1 MKHINIKHIT
11 NLHSDA
17 LRGMDFYDQE
27 LNILQERL
35 TEIAGKNTA
44 IEVQERVD
52 HFQNQF
58 IIHSSVV
65 NLLRQALHD
74 NSKKIKMEV
83 HELAGFVDAGDIE
96 ENEDLYGD
104 YLTEEKIFN
113 ELRHEFNRFAAE
125 WM

>member
-1 MKHINIKHIT
+1 MKHINIKHIAS
-11 NLHSDA
+11 LHSDA
-17 LRGMDFYDQE
+17 LRGLDFYNTE
-27 LNILQERL
+27 LGILQERL
-35 TEIAGKNTA
+35 AEIAGKNTA
-44 IEVQERVD
+44 LEVQEQVD

-58 IIHSSVV
+58 MIHANVFK
-65 NLLRQALHD
+65 LLTQALHD
-74 NSKKIKMEV
+74 NSKKIKSEV

>member
-1 MKHINIKHIT
+1 MKHINIKHIA

-17 LRGMDFYDQE
+17 SRGLDFYKEE

-35 TEIAGKNTA
+35 SEIAGKNTA
-44 IEVQERVD
+44 VEVQGKVD
-52 HFQNQF
+52 HFQNQLT
-58 IIHSSVV
+58 IHSGVI
-65 NLLRQALHD
+65 NLLRQSLRD
-74 NSKKIKMEV
+74 NSKKIKTEV
-83 HELAGFVDAGDIE
+83 HELAGFVDAGDVE

>member
-1 MKHINIKHIT
+1 MKHINIKHIA

-17 LRGMDFYDQE
+17 LRGLDFYDQE
-27 LNILQERL
+27 LAFLQARL
-35 TEIAGKNTA
+35 SEIAGKNTA
-44 IEVQERVD
+44 VEVQEQVD

-58 IIHSSVV
+58 TIHFNVIK
-65 NLLRQALHD
+65 LLTEALQD
-74 NSKKIKMEV
+74 NSKKIKTEV

-113 ELRHEFNRFAAE
+113 GLRHEFNRFAAE